1 MIRRTGTTRD
11 GMGSRR
17 HPTSTDGRWSARVL
31 SELAGQRGCLIL
43 VIGDRR
49 EPASREPTLPDPLT
63 QLTRLLTNLPG
74 DVPPVF
80 TVAISRRA
88 CSSCALAGEL
98 AEVRAPAGALATS
111 AGRYPRPRDV

>member
-1 MIRRTGTTRD
+1 
-11 GMGSRR
+11 MGSRR

-49 EPASREPTLPDPLT
+49 SATHEPASHEPTSPDPLT

-74 DVPPVF
+74 DAPPVF

-88 CSSCALAGEL
+88 CSSCAWQA
-98 AEVRAPAGALATS
+98 S
-111 AGRYPRPRDV
+111 